1 MRSAALLLV
10 LVCASCNSATS
21 SSTCTEYATEIHK
34 MVAAGASSEELDTF
48 IEESEE
54 HVARMIADDP
64 DQAGPCAEAILE
76 ALFTGA
82 FDEIEVMLD
91 G

>member
-1 MRSAALLLV
+1 MRIMRSAALLLV

-34 MVAAGASSEELDTF
+34 MVAAGASSEE
-48 IEESEE
+48 
-54 HVARMIADDP
+54 HVAGMIADDP